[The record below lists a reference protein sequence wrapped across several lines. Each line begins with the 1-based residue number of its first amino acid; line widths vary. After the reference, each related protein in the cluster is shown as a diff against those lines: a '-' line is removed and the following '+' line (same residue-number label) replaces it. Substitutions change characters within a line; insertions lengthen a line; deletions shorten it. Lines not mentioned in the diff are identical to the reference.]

1 MIFKKK
7 NVKYAVQLTSFSYQE
22 ITSTNCSTG
31 ELLKKPKISIQIV
44 MVTANHFS

>member
-1 MIFKKK
+1 MIFNKK
-7 NVKYAVQLTSFSYQE
+7 NVKHAVQLISFSYQE
-22 ITSTNCSTG
+22 IISTNCSTG